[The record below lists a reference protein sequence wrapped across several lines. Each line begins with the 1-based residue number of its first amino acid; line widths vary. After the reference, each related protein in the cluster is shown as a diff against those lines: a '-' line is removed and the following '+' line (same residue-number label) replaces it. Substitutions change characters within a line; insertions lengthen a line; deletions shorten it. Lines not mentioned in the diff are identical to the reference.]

1 MCVEVGDQ
9 TPGCKYGKG
18 CKFEHPLLPDRAERC
33 WICSAKDHRKAECP
47 VKDSGENRALG
58 GSGGGNGNEKGGKNG
73 GKGKGKTK
81 TKSPTKPETTETAL
95 KAVSGSSTT
104 ATMTSSNNKNTDQG
118 AEDGQKGTGTSSSA
132 DSGEALIAEVTNLLK
147 SIRPKINA
155 VRLQRLD
162 TRGES
167 TMLLDGGA
175 THCLRCAKDEEEWQ
189 AAEVTVQLAAG
200 SIQLRQDRDS
210 GTLLTMDR
218 SVQPIIPLADLTRIG
233 VEISW
238 SNERCKMVR
247 SDGRVLPT
255 HLDGG
260 CPVISKREGEKL
272 MQEIEAYHRHRCGI
286 RRVYAYT
293 DATRGE
299 GLCGDEDAKRCL
311 EMKALFPNIPAH
323 IAERVPGTVDFDVN
337 KIPFNRRQ
345 RKKVMEASTLVLH
358 VFSGKQTRVWSD
370 MEENGLVILCVELE
384 KGANLLNDDLYGGL
398 EYLARRGKFDMI
410 IGGPPCRSV
419 SLQRHRGDG
428 GPRPVRGRYNGY
440 HNSRFGLVTNNETE
454 QKLVDEDT
462 TLWIR
467 FLWLIY
473 LGRIGNPT
481 CEAGIEQPEDP
492 ELWLPPWKPRP
503 SFGYASFLSWEET
516 QTVMSVLGMQAA
528 SFDQGALG
536 HRFPKPTTVLSNSE
550 ELIGLNGIR
559 ITDQSSER
567 WREEFSNQGTGE
579 WPENLEERMKASKA
593 AAQWA
598 PGLVQKFQ
606 QAIRRV
612 KSKSRFVP
620 KHGEVR
626 ADPERYRPFLEQ
638 QQQARERLGLP
649 PLPIYQEVCGLRM
662 MNAKE
667 KDEQHLWQLHVN
679 GGHQPYRKD
688 CKVCLESMGP
698 PDRPRKRMWCALT
711 AMS

>member
-1 MCVEVGDQ
+1 
-9 TPGCKYGKG
+9 
-18 CKFEHPLLPDRAERC
+18 
-33 WICSAKDHRKAECP
+33 
-47 VKDSGENRALG
+47 
-58 GSGGGNGNEKGGKNG
+58 
-73 GKGKGKTK
+73 
-81 TKSPTKPETTETAL
+81 
-95 KAVSGSSTT
+95 
-104 ATMTSSNNKNTDQG
+104 
-118 AEDGQKGTGTSSSA
+118 
-132 DSGEALIAEVTNLLK
+132 
-147 SIRPKINA
+147 
-155 VRLQRLD
+155 
-162 TRGES
+162 
-167 TMLLDGGA
+167 MLLDGGA

-189 AAEVTVQLAAG
+189 AAEVTTLQLAAG

-238 SNERCKMVR
+238 STDRCKMVR

-384 KGANLLNDDLYGGL
+384 KGANLLNDDLYGWL

-440 HNSRFGLVTNNETE
+440 HNSRFGLVTSLGSLHPLF
-454 QKLVDEDT
+454 QVLGPLPRSLVRELLSPSLTALVGDPDAIESNQLLTVAED
-462 TLWIR
+462 R
-467 FLWLIY
+467 CGF
-473 LGRIGNPT
+473 
-481 CEAGIEQPEDP
+481 
-492 ELWLPPWKPRP
+492 WKPVAK
-503 SFGYASFLSWEET
+503 SS
-516 QTVMSVLGMQAA
+516 
-528 SFDQGALG
+528 
-536 HRFPKPTTVLSNSE
+536 
-550 ELIGLNGIR
+550 LIEARRLHSQYTHHCLR
-559 ITDQSSER
+559 L
-567 WREEFSNQGTGE
+567 FS
-579 WPENLEERMKASKA
+579 
-593 AAQWA
+593 
-598 PGLVQKFQ
+598 
-606 QAIRRV
+606 
-612 KSKSRFVP
+612 
-620 KHGEVR
+620 
-626 ADPERYRPFLEQ
+626 
-638 QQQARERLGLP
+638 
-649 PLPIYQEVCGLRM
+649 
-662 MNAKE
+662 
-667 KDEQHLWQLHVN
+667 
-679 GGHQPYRKD
+679 
-688 CKVCLESMGP
+688 
-698 PDRPRKRMWCALT
+698 
-711 AMS
+711 